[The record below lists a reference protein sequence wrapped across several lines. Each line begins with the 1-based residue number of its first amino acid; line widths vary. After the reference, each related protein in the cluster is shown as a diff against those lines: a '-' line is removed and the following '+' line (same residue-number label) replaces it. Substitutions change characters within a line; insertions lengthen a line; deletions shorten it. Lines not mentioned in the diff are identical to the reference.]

1 MQKKTNSIQH
11 THTHIHHFNIHF
23 SGKPGSAG
31 CLLADAKFYR
41 LDALPIAN
49 QQKHKVGFAF
59 SAPAMTS
66 NFVNFLMPVKV
77 KGKVNHA
84 PQKSMGV
91 LISLFQAL
99 SP

>member
-1 MQKKTNSIQH
+1 MQKKQTQLN
-11 THTHIHHFNIHF
+11 TCTHIHHFNIHF